1 MSLNIIKAIE
11 EALKEGNFRHTTLY
25 HTCGE
30 DWKKYT
36 TSSGIPS
43 ELINLANL
51 IEKPHSDIH
60 SNPLFL
66 AKWLVVR
73 AEQVGAQ
80 RAYDDLIE
88 SCKTSEVT
96 AYNVSLIT
104 GVDFDGKIEFSD
116 GAFYC
121 GFQNLPESIKH
132 NVNEKCMHISR
143 MNGSHVHPPFTYLC
157 SPIIYSNTPDGDYEN
172 RNKQIT
178 TYVKKEHLI
187 VNFLSLFS
195 NSHAPYIEVRWCLLE
210 DHFPLSGIVDTQATS
225 QLESIRPKHYETWRE
240 LDIQYV
246 QRLFNSYMRMEERLR
261 LPIDISLSRRC
272 QAMNTWNNV
281 NKAIDLGIAVESVL
295 TSPDTTVQLSL
306 QIRIL
311 GSKLVKANTDERLKI
326 SALLDA
332 LYKVRSSAVHTGTL
346 KPHYRVKGRGNK
358 IQPNTI
364 LDESVDILGKCLI
377 AIIEMDGLSAE
388 KYEEIW
394 LSEHWQH

>member
-1 MSLNIIKAIE
+1 MSLNIVKAIE
-11 EALKEGNFRHTTLY
+11 KALKEGNFRHTKLY

-30 DWKKYT
+30 DWRKYT
-36 TSSGIPS
+36 TSFGIPS

-73 AEQVGAQ
+73 AEQVGSQ

-88 SCKTSEVT
+88 SCKTPDVT

-143 MNGSHVHPPFTYLC
+143 MNGSDVHPPFTYLC

-172 RNKQIT
+172 RKKQIT
-178 TYVKKEHLI
+178 TYVNKEHLI

-240 LDIQYV
+240 LDIQHV

-311 GSKLVKANTDERLKI
+311 GSKLVKANTDDRLKI

-346 KPHYRVKGRGNK
+346 KPHYRIKGRGNK

>member
-1 MSLNIIKAIE
+1 MSQNIIEAIE
-11 EALKEGNFRHTTLY
+11 TSLKEGNFKHTTLY
-25 HTCGE
+25 LMSGE
-30 DWKKYT
+30 DWRKYAIQF
-36 TSSGIPS
+36 GVPND
-43 ELINLANL
+43 LINLANL

-73 AEQVGAQ
+73 AEQVGSQ

-88 SCKTSEVT
+88 SCKISEVT

-172 RNKQIT
+172 RNKQIK
-178 TYVKKEHLI
+178 TYVNKEHLI

-210 DHFPLSGIVDTQATS
+210 DHYPLSGIVDTQATS

-246 QRLFNSYMRMEERLR
+246 QLLFNSYMKMEERLR

-311 GSKLVKANTDERLKI
+311 GSKLVGKNIDDRLRI
-326 SALLDA
+326 SALLNA
-332 LYKVRSSAVHTGTL
+332 LYQVRSSAVHTGKLNT
-346 KPHYRVKGRGNK
+346 HYKVKGLGSK
-358 IQPNTI
+358 VQPNTI
-364 LDESVDILGKCLI
+364 LDEGIDILGRCLI
-377 AIIEMDGLSAE
+377 AIIDMNGLSAD

-394 LSEHWQH
+394 LS